1 MKAKPLPTAKPP
13 VEDAGEMTP
22 LVPTCVVGS
31 FKGGVIKTSL
41 AVALAE
47 RMAIAGLTVVLF
59 ACDGQEDAR
68 NRLGL
73 KPTDPPVVKVTRGAG
88 TIVIAGMPTAQATQF
103 IYREGLAKLGY
114 VDLVVVDTPPVRHG
128 GSLPGVLLFATTDGD
143 DATRNLCSML
153 RLTPKS
159 SDIVLVR
166 YHIPAT
172 RPDPD
177 GWVEEVNAIATAVG
191 RRDREMM
198 YLPPL
203 PRADPV
209 KKALDA
215 GQSVWELPRR
225 GRTLEYLTGVES
237 MAAAAW
243 KMVHAE
249 SDLPA
254 KPRRAPGYIPGWD
267 EEEA

>member
-13 VEDAGEMTP
+13 VEAAGELTP

-31 FKGGVIKTSL
+31 FKGGALKTSL

-47 RMAIAGLTVVLF
+47 RMALAGLTVVLF

-68 NRLGL
+68 ARLGL
-73 KPTDPPVVKVTRGAG
+73 KPTDPPVAKVTRGAG
-88 TIVIAGMPTAQATQF
+88 TIVIAGLPTAQATQF
-103 IYREGLAKLGY
+103 IYRDGLGKLGH

-153 RLTPKS
+153 RLTPKNT
-159 SDIVLVR
+159 DIVLMR
-166 YHIPAT
+166 YHTLAS

-177 GWVEEVNAIATAVG
+177 EWVDEVNAIATAVG
-191 RRDREMM
+191 GNREML

-243 KMVHAE
+243 KLVHPE
-249 SDLPA
+249 SDLP
-254 KPRRAPGYIPGWD
+254 PRPRKAPGYIPGWD
-267 EEEA
+267 EEEG